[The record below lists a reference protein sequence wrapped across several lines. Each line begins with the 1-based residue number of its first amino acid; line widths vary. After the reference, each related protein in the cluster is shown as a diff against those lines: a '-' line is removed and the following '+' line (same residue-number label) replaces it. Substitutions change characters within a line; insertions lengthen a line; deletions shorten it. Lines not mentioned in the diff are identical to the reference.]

1 PLAFILYADKTK
13 LSSFGTAAGYPVIA
27 RCANLPTAIRN
38 GNGFGGGCVVGWL
51 PVDIKDDS
59 DDHNKSSFAN
69 FKRAV
74 WHELFFV
81 IIWSI
86 ISHSKT
92 GCWVECGDGVKRW
105 LFPIVLML
113 SADYEEQCVM
123 SLIRGVKSK
132 SPCPICFAKN
142 DELTNLTKTWPI
154 RTATHTQEIIWQ
166 AQGLA
171 RVRDREALLSSQ
183 LRVVTRGL
191 RDVNNVFWHL
201 QNTDLHRALSF
212 DRLYSN
218 NSGLF
223 GHHLWDVFK
232 KQITDPGLQAKVDA
246 QFHDV
251 PRWSGLNHFQ
261 EVMNVSFTD
270 GTKYEDI
277 SKILIFTMHNL
288 IPWTQRN
295 KAGWLLLRVLRS
307 FTIIDLYLSF
317 EEHMQLTIADGRR
330 EVMEFRHLTAL
341 AEGESPKNWNF
352 PKMHALVHS
361 FDDIK
366 AKGASHNYNTKPNEK
381 LHGPLK
387 KSYARQ
393 TNFKHVAPQIL
404 RIEHASFVSALIH
417 SQVDEIDKIAS
428 EAVADE
434 DTAPIHD
441 QETLLT
447 TTPSVVQAPEVRS
460 KVFIDGHIAL
470 RSQQRPEALSSFG
483 DAFHHQLSTWL
494 TGELVALDVRSPHA
508 LFSPTDHISATPV
521 SPQSASVDA
530 VQITE
535 YQSIKVVYESKVDQK
550 QYIDLLYCSPRFHG
564 SERRN
569 CVVVHTMNGPIFTRL
584 LLIFTA
590 SVTNN
595 LYSICM
601 VQPLDLPIGPPRVK
615 DAKLRLHRIRARQDK
630 VELIFAQSI
639 IRGVPLIRD
648 FDRMGDFYVMD
659 VIDHTGDLFLRCNEI
674 FTV

>member
-1 PLAFILYADKTK
+1 MSQALAQLAPSNLRAAIGAPPVYERPITPELDTQWD
-13 LSSFGTAAGYPVIA
+13 TAASHHALDDSESTTVPNSTAVREIRMEYHPHSG
-27 RCANLPTAIRN
+27 RPTKTC
-38 GNGFGGGCVVGWL
+38 CVDDPSYASRPSTYQPPSKPWL
-51 PVDIKDDS
+51 P
-59 DDHNKSSFAN
+59 F
-69 FKRAV
+69 FKTR
-74 WHELFFV
+74 E
-81 IIWSI
+81 
-86 ISHSKT
+86 
-92 GCWVECGDGVKRW
+92 DY
-105 LFPIVLML
+105 ML
-113 SADYEEQCVM
+113 SEVILEGSLSNDLSKRLIKIFTLCRTGEHASEKLTPFELSRVSVSYKAQQSEFDVHHRALWDWAMDLVHSPQLAPHFHWDAEKTFRCNGESSIRIFNEPWSADV
-123 SLIRGVKSK
+123 
-132 SPCPICFAKN
+132 FWDA
-142 DELTNLTKTWPI
+142 
-154 RTATHTQEIIWQ
+154 Q

-171 RVRDREALLSSQ
+171 HARDREALLSSC
-183 LRVVTRGL
+183 GL

-201 QNTDLHRALSF
+201 QNTDPHRALSF
-212 DRLYSN
+212 DRLHSN

-246 QFHDV
+246 QFYDV

-261 EVMNVSFTD
+261 EVMNISFTD

-277 SKILIFTMHNL
+277 SKILIFTTHNL
-288 IPWTQRN
+288 IPRTQRN

-317 EEHMQLTIADGRR
+317 EEHTQLTITDGRR
-330 EVMEFRHLTAL
+330 EVMEFGRLMQEYIDATDLTAL

-361 FDDIK
+361 FDDIE
-366 AKGASHNYNTKPNEK
+366 AKGASCNYNTKPNEK

-387 KSYARQ
+387 TSLLDLVPPPSPLSSGAL
-393 TNFKHVAPQIL
+393 AGSIL
-404 RIEHASFVSALIH
+404 RIEHASFVSALIR
-417 SQVDEIDKIAS
+417 SQVDEINKIAS

-441 QETLLT
+441 QEMLST

-494 TGELVALDVRSPHA
+494 TGELVALDVQSPHA
-508 LFSPTDHISATPV
+508 LFSPTDH
-521 SPQSASVDA
+521 
-530 VQITE
+530 
-535 YQSIKVVYESKVDQK
+535 VVYESKVDQK

-564 SERRN
+564 SERRD
-569 CVVVHTMNGPIFTRL
+569 CVVVHTMNGPIFARL

-630 VELIFAQSI
+630 VELIFA
-639 IRGVPLIRD
+639 
-648 FDRMGDFYVMD
+648 
-659 VIDHTGDLFLRCNEI
+659 
-674 FTV
+674 